1 MTKLRWK
8 SFTTK
13 FCKTYFHF
21 EKQWWRCTV
30 GCGEWSL
37 NQLCVMGTRPL
48 FPLLYIHSWE
58 IREKNTRCALKHPPY
73 YTPFPSK
80 SGSAPSALAIG
91 LAYHPHSL
99 QTSGPIG
106 PWPPP
111 PTWSAWSSI
120 SCRSLSPPPWKLFL
134 SLWSGSCD
142 TAATDMCGQRALNN
156 VSF

>member
-1 MTKLRWK
+1 MK
-8 SFTTK
+8 K
-13 FCKTYFHF
+13 FY
-21 EKQWWRCTV
+21 
-30 GCGEWSL
+30 
-37 NQLCVMGTRPL
+37 NQVLQDL
-48 FPLLYIHSWE
+48 FPLWKTMMAMYSRVWGVVIKSIMCNGNSVSVSSSLYPLLGNQRKKYQMCIKTSSLLHSLSIK
-58 IREKNTRCALKHPPY
+58 IRLRAV
-73 YTPFPSK
+73 
-80 SGSAPSALAIG
+80 ALAIG

-142 TAATDMCGQRALNN
+142 TAATDMCGQWALNN
-156 VSF
+156 VPV